1 VAKRDPG
8 RSAQADRDRRL
19 TKAERKEQ
27 ARVEREAIQRRMA
40 ARRRNRLAGLG
51 VLLVAG
57 AVAITLLVVLGGDG
71 STGPNG
77 SNDGSQSSLPGTL
90 TTNAPWPANTDQ
102 LAARLQELGLPAGGI
117 AEHVHSALSIYIH
130 GQQEVVP
137 ADIGRLSNAFA
148 ALHTHDATGT
158 IHVEAASPYQFTLG
172 QFFDVWGVRFTSTC
186 IGGYCAS
193 GDDQLRV
200 YENGQ
205 PVAGD
210 PRNTPLSDQA
220 VIVVAFGT
228 EQEVPNPVPTAVPSG
243 FPQPAA

>member
-1 VAKRDPG
+1 MGNRDRG
-8 RSAQADRDRRL
+8 RSTQADRDRRL

-71 STGPNG
+71 SNGPI
-77 SNDGSQSSLPGTL
+77 DDSQSSLPGVL

-102 LAARLQELGLPAGGI
+102 LAARLQQLGMPAEGI
-117 AEHVHSALSIYIH
+117 AEHLHAYLSIYVH
-130 GQQEVVP
+130 GQQEAVP
-137 ADIGRLSNAFA
+137 ANIGLTERLFA
-148 ALHTHDATGT
+148 PLHTHGT
-158 IHVEAASPYQFTLG
+158 DGTLHVESASPYQFTLG

-193 GDDQLRV
+193 DDDQLRV